1 MVTFNGA
8 ELIQL
13 VPKQQRVQRHEA
25 VFEHALGIAKQPDD
39 NGCGSGNFRILEDLT
54 TCENRI
60 LCGLKRGVSE
70 GSFTRTC
77 R

>member
-8 ELIQL
+8 ELVQL
-13 VPKQQRVQRHEA
+13 VPKQQRVQHHKA
-25 VFEHALGIAKQPDD
+25 VFELALGIAKQHDD
-39 NGCGSGNFRILEDLT
+39 NGCGSGNFRILKDPT
-54 TCENRI
+54 TCENRT
-60 LCGLKRGVSE
+60 LCGLKRGLSE